1 MSATVL
7 VDNVYVARMMRGARH
22 SARLK
27 RNNAAKIFGIT
38 QRQLARY
45 ESGKVLIPEHILEK
59 LFYYGFVMMSAN
71 QRNNKVQ

>member
-27 RNNAAKIFGIT
+27 RNNAAKIFVLRNVNWHGM
-38 QRQLARY
+38 
-45 ESGKVLIPEHILEK
+45 KVVK
-59 LFYYGFVMMSAN
+59 F
-71 QRNNKVQ
+71 